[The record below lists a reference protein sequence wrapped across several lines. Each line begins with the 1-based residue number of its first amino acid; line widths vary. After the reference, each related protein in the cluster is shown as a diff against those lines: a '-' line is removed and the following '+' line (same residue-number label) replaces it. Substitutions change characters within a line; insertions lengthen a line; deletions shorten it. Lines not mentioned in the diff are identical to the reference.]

1 MIQTI
6 SFNAIVNAIYKLPV
20 EERLEL
26 KNLLEH
32 NIVNTRRDEI
42 LANYK
47 QANEAYKADELKF
60 SSDINELK
68 SML

>member
-1 MIQTI
+1 MVHPI
-6 SFNAIVNAIYKLPV
+6 SFNTIVNAIYNLPV

-26 KNLLEH
+26 KHLLEH
-32 NIVNTRRDEI
+32 NIVDARRDEI

-47 QANEAYKADELKF
+47 QTNEAYKIGELKF

-68 SML
+68 NIL

>member
-1 MIQTI
+1 MIHAI
-6 SFNAIVNAIYKLPV
+6 PFNTIVNAIYKLPV

-26 KNLLEH
+26 KHLLEH

-47 QANEAYKADELKF
+47 QTNEAYKAGELKF

-68 SML
+68 NML

>member
-1 MIQTI
+1 MIQAL
-6 SFNAIVNAIYKLPV
+6 SFNTLVSAIYKLPV

-32 NIVNTRRDEI
+32 NIMNTRRDEI

-47 QANEAYKADELKF
+47 QTNEAYKADKLKF
-60 SSDINELK
+60 SSNINELK
-68 SML
+68 NML